1 MAEIYESSLNI
12 LKINNKDN
20 DQNNNKGVSVEIIK
34 LPNEAAGVNIH
45 NKAAIRPAFNPKAN
59 WVIAHKIIEIKKWII
74 GENSLT
80 AHSSFPNIFVD
91 NAITHAIN
99 GGFVK

>member
-1 MAEIYESSLNI
+1 MTLNV
-12 LKINNKDN
+12 LKINNKAN

-59 WVIAHKIIEIKKWII
+59 
-74 GENSLT
+74 
-80 AHSSFPNIFVD
+80 
-91 NAITHAIN
+91 
-99 GGFVK
+99 

>member
-45 NKAAIRPAFNPKAN
+45 NKAAKRPAFNPKAN
-59 WVIAHKIIEIKKWII
+59 
-74 GENSLT
+74 
-80 AHSSFPNIFVD
+80 
-91 NAITHAIN
+91 
-99 GGFVK
+99 